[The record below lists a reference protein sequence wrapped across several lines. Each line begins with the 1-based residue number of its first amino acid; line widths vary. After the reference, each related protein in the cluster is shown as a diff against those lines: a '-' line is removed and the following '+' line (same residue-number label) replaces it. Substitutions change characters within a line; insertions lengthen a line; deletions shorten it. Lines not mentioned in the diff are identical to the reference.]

1 MRKFAALFTDSYRE
15 LRSVRTIT
23 TLAMFAAIAIVL
35 GAFSINIGNYIRIGF
50 SSIPNGLA
58 AYLFGPAVGGIFAG
72 VLDVLK
78 YLVKPT
84 GAFYPPL
91 TLVTLLAGVLYG
103 IFYYKKRITLPR
115 VLAAKFV
122 VMLICNVILNTMCL
136 ADLYGEGFFILL
148 PARVI
153 KNLVMWPIDSVIF
166 WMLAQALER
175 TGAFRL
181 VRSMRSAGTGTRE

>member
-1 MRKFAALFTDSYRE
+1 MGKFAALFTDSYKE
-15 LRSVRTIT
+15 LKSVRTVT
-23 TLAMFAAIAIVL
+23 TLAMFAAVAIVL
-35 GAFSINIGNYIRIGF
+35 GAFSINVGNYIRIGF

-58 AYLFGPAVGGIFAG
+58 AYLFGPVTGGIFAG

-91 TLVTLLAGVLYG
+91 TLVTVLAGVLYG
-103 IFYYKKRITLPR
+103 IFYYKKKITLPR
-115 VLAAKFV
+115 VLAAKFI
-122 VMLICNVILNTMCL
+122 VMLVCNVILNTMCL

-148 PARVI
+148 PARAI

-175 TGAFRL
+175 TGALRL
-181 VRSMRSAGTGTRE
+181 VRSMRSAGTEQL

>member
-1 MRKFAALFTDSYRE
+1 MGKFAALFTDSYKE
-15 LRSVRTIT
+15 LKSVRTIT

-35 GAFSINIGNYIRIGF
+35 GAFSINAGNYIRIGF

-58 AYLFGPAVGGIFAG
+58 AYLFGPVAGGIFAG

-91 TLVTLLAGVLYG
+91 TLVTLLAGTLYG
-103 IFYYKKRITLPR
+103 IFYYKKKITLPR
-115 VLAAKFV
+115 VLVTKFV
-122 VMLICNVILNTMCL
+122 VMLLCNVILNTMCL

-148 PARVI
+148 PARLI

-181 VRSMRSAGTGTRE
+181 VRRMHSTGSEQS

>member
-1 MRKFAALFTDSYRE
+1 MRKFAALFADSYRE
-15 LRSVRTIT
+15 LKSVRTIT

-91 TLVTLLAGVLYG
+91 TLVTVLAGVLYG
-103 IFYYKKRITLPR
+103 IFYYKKQITLPR
-115 VLAAKFV
+115 VLVTKFV
-122 VMLICNVILNTMCL
+122 VMLVCNVILNTMCL
-136 ADLYGEGFFILL
+136 ANLYGDGFLVLL
-148 PARVI
+148 PARAI

-181 VRSMRSAGTGTRE
+181 VRKKGFTR